1 MRSSSSVR
9 AHHPRRSRR
18 NLAWLVAIPICVAG
32 CAGGIASSY
41 DQTFLSANHN
51 WAFRHEFADVD
62 ALFNAFDYGHARLY
76 ETLWRTPAAAQ
87 SVLDE
92 KEFRFITTKLLRD
105 PPTVALDEAAI
116 APQWVKLAPEVAA
129 MFDWAHMLHRQIYD
143 VWTDDRIPGSDKDAQ
158 VARLIDYYKS
168 RRALAFSSRPKNM
181 NLMEGQPYSLSFR
194 HRFPTYNGL
203 IWSYHW
209 LQMTLYEALLASRNA
224 TQRRQNVNAVVA
236 RFWSL
241 IDSSSTNL
249 PTEMPQAPQIAPMFS
264 DRYAEAAII
273 FDNLH
278 SLHDVVSDILA
289 DGRIPRGE
297 KRRRIL
303 DAAAR
308 YRDDTSSVVTLDE
321 WRSMARAM
329 GLERMGGPAPIPAGG
344 ER

>member
-1 MRSSSSVR
+1 VNE
-9 AHHPRRSRR
+9 HHRRHIGRFR
-18 NLAWLVAIPICVAG
+18 FALTAIVFCSAG

-51 WAFRHEFADVD
+51 WAFRKEFAGVD

-76 ETLWRTPAAAQ
+76 ETLWRDPAAAR
-87 SVLDE
+87 STLDE
-92 KEFRFITTKLLRD
+92 SEFRFITTKLLRD
-105 PPTVALDEAAI
+105 PPTVALDEGAI
-116 APQWVKLAPEVAA
+116 APQWEKLAPEVAA

-143 VWTDDRIPGSDKDAQ
+143 VWTDDRIPTSDKDTQ

-168 RRALAFSSRPKNM
+168 RRALAFSCRPKNM

-194 HRFPTYNGL
+194 NRFPTYNGL

-209 LQMTLYEALLASRNA
+209 LQMTLYEALLASRNS
-224 TQRRQNVNAVVA
+224 TQRRQNVDAIVA
-236 RFWSL
+236 RFWNL
-241 IDSSSTNL
+241 IDSSSANL
-249 PTEMPQAPQIAPMFS
+249 PTEMPQSPQIAPMFS
-264 DRYAEAAII
+264 DRYPEAAII

-278 SLHDVVSDILA
+278 SLHDVVSDVLA
-289 DGRIPRGE
+289 DVRIPRGE

-329 GLERMGGPAPIPAGG
+329 GLEKMGGPAPIPAGG

>member
-18 NLAWLVAIPICVAG
+18 NLAWLAAISICVAG

>member
-1 MRSSSSVR
+1 VHLRVCRPSVPLGLLFVGR
-9 AHHPRRSRR
+9 AS
-18 NLAWLVAIPICVAG
+18 
-32 CAGGIASSY
+32 
-41 DQTFLSANHN
+41 
-51 WAFRHEFADVD
+51 
-62 ALFNAFDYGHARLY
+62 
-76 ETLWRTPAAAQ
+76 
-87 SVLDE
+87 LD
-92 KEFRFITTKLLRD
+92 KE
-105 PPTVALDEAAI
+105 PH
-116 APQWVKLAPEVAA
+116 EVAA

>member
-1 MRSSSSVR
+1 MRFS
-9 AHHPRRSRR
+9 
-18 NLAWLVAIPICVAG
+18 LAALAAIVICVAA
-32 CAGGIASSY
+32 CAGGIASSSY

-51 WAFRHEFADVD
+51 WAFRRDFAGVD

-76 ETLWRTPAAAQ
+76 ETLWRDPAAAR
-87 SVLDE
+87 STLDE
-92 KEFRFITTKLLRD
+92 SEFRFITTRLLRD
-105 PPTVALDEAAI
+105 PPTVALDEGAI
-116 APQWVKLAPEVAA
+116 APQWEKLAPEVAA

-143 VWTDDRIPGSDKDAQ
+143 VWTDDRIRTSDKDAQ
-158 VARLIDYYKS
+158 VAQLIDYYKS
-168 RRALAFSSRPKNM
+168 RRSLAFSSRPKNM

-194 HRFPTYNGL
+194 NRFPTYNGL

-209 LQMTLYEALLASRNA
+209 LQMTLYEALLASRNS
-224 TQRRQNVNAVVA
+224 TQRRQNVDAVVA

-241 IDSSSTNL
+241 IDSSAVNL
-249 PTEMPQAPQIAPMFS
+249 PTEMPQSPQIAPMFS
-264 DRYAEAAII
+264 DRYPEAAII

-278 SLHDVVSDILA
+278 SLHDVVSDVLA
-289 DGRIPRGE
+289 DVRIPRGE

-329 GLERMGGPAPIPAGG
+329 GLEKMGGPAPIPAGG